1 MLSLDTDLEAIPP
14 KVNRRFQE
22 MSNTETAQ
30 LITRM
35 PVSLRRELKHLATDR
50 NTSMSVV
57 VRDAIVRMVGEAQRA
72 EDGSRG

>member
-1 MLSLDTDLEAIPP
+1 
-14 KVNRRFQE
+14 